1 MPGNTTQKKEA
12 LCCERGSNRHATVTR
27 MDRHSN
33 GGLLM
38 RLSIAC
44 PDALRSDANNLA
56 MVLGY
61 GPADAETYVALNWQ
75 DAGGNLYACAS
86 LTVSDTFTTAAQSP
100 LQRPSWDTDN
110 IIDMDAARRAQAAL
124 VFSLTPVTAM
134 PDKLTACA
142 GDDALATLAAMGLTQ
157 VEVDL

>member
-1 MPGNTTQKKEA
+1 
-12 LCCERGSNRHATVTR
+12 
-27 MDRHSN
+27 
-33 GGLLM
+33 M
-38 RLSIAC
+38 RITIAC
-44 PDALRSDANNLA
+44 PATLLSDANQLA

-61 GPADAETYVALNWQ
+61 RPSDAETYGELNWQ

-86 LTVSDTFTTAAQSP
+86 LPVSDAFTATAQSG
-100 LQRPSWDTDN
+100 LQRPAWDVDN

-124 VFSLTPVTAM
+124 LFSLTPVTAM

-157 VEVDL
+157 VEVDE